1 MEKIGYMG
9 IAGSFSEVA
18 ARELAAGMGFADAE
32 LVPMVCSANILDALR
47 AGEAA
52 YGVLGVTNS
61 TAGPVSEFTEVFD
74 DVDYEVLAECILPIH
89 HCVFI
94 KPGSS
99 EADITAAASH
109 PQAFGQTIRYRREHH
124 PDWAEHAVEDTALA
138 AEMLAKGTLPDT
150 TAVICSMQA
159 GLSWNLELLAEN
171 IEDAA
176 DNRTTFWLLRLR

>member
-18 ARELAAGMGFADAE
+18 ARELAKSTGLADAE

-61 TAGPVSEFTEVFD
+61 TAGTVSEFAEAFD

-89 HCVFI
+89 HCIFL
-94 KPGSS
+94 KPGAS
-99 EADITAAASH
+99 EADITAVASH
-109 PQAFGQTIRYRREHH
+109 PQAFGQTGYYRWTHH

-159 GLSWNLELLAEN
+159 GLAWNLELLAEN
-171 IEDAA
+171 VEDAA
-176 DNRTTFWLLRLR
+176 DNRTTFWLLRLG

>member
-1 MEKIGYMG
+1 MDKIGYMG

-18 ARELAAGMGFADAE
+18 ARELAKSAGLTDAE
-32 LVPMVCSANILDALR
+32 LVPMVCSANILGALR
-47 AGEAA
+47 EGEIS

-61 TAGPVSEFTEVFD
+61 TAGPVSEFTAAFD
-74 DVDYEVLAECILPIH
+74 DVDYEVVEEYILPIH

-99 EADITAAASH
+99 DADITQVASH
-109 PQAFGQTIRYRREHH
+109 PQAFGQTVRYRREHH
-124 PDWAEHAVEDTALA
+124 PDWTEHAVEDTALA
-138 AEMLAKGTLPDT
+138 AEMLAKGSLPDT

-159 GLSWNLELLAEN
+159 GLSWNLELLDTN
-171 IEDAA
+171 VEDAL